1 MELGPDLVALLA
13 QLREMEPNDLEVL
26 LRNPAGATR
35 AAPTFPPPLPMVAA
49 PLVPPPG
56 LPSPPRTVLEKFGS
70 PEADLLRPHYGTYLP
85 PFERVF
91 PGSDAARFA
100 DVISF
105 SADERPILL
114 VGVMRNNTPE
124 LIPLWGAA
132 QHLDPPYARTS
143 AHASRVAFCRDVV
156 QGNLP
161 ASTLF
166 SCDWLV
172 TETLEL
178 LDEGIFEE
186 RLEAS
191 PAGAATIPESDE
203 DEREDLYVP
212 QAAVI
217 PSCLVP
223 DLLRLPRD
231 PVAAWRLLRLRARE
245 LGLLEQCT
253 SLWRLLRS
261 LASTSHREESCVTL
275 ELVDG
280 NAHFVG
286 SRRATLEAILPALA
300 PGPPVANPLGCGR
313 RRNSDGH
320 PSRRH

>member
-1 MELGPDLVALLA
+1 
-13 QLREMEPNDLEVL
+13 
-26 LRNPAGATR
+26 
-35 AAPTFPPPLPMVAA
+35 
-49 PLVPPPG
+49 
-56 LPSPPRTVLEKFGS
+56 
-70 PEADLLRPHYGTYLP
+70 
-85 PFERVF
+85 
-91 PGSDAARFA
+91 
-100 DVISF
+100 
-105 SADERPILL
+105 
-114 VGVMRNNTPE
+114 
-124 LIPLWGAA
+124 
-132 QHLDPPYARTS
+132 
-143 AHASRVAFCRDVV
+143 V

-203 DEREDLYVP
+203 DEHEDLYVP

-245 LGLLEQCT
+245 LRLLEQCT

-261 LASTSHREESCVTL
+261 LASTSHCEESCVTL